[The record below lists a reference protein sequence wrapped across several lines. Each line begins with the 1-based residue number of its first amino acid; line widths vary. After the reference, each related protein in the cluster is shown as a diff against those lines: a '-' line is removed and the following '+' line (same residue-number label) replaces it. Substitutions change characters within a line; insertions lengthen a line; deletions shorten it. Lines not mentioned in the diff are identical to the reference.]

1 MTSENDLKQWQI
13 WFGDLVKYVE
23 NGKGK
28 ILGRFYGVV
37 TFVLIAST
45 YFSVTGEVIT
55 LSEVAWYTV
64 VLLIVLTIMGWGYS
78 KFGFLEAEQSRL
90 NEESPQIMET
100 LRNTRRILKD
110 LEK

>member
-1 MTSENDLKQWQI
+1 MENELTQYQI

-28 ILGRFYGVV
+28 ILGRFYGIV

-45 YFSVTGEVIT
+45 YLSVTGEVIT
-55 LSEVAWYTV
+55 LPEVAFYTV
-64 VLLIVLTIMGWGYS
+64 ALLIVLTIMGWGYS
-78 KFGFLEAEQSRL
+78 HFGLLEAEQSRL

-100 LRNTRRILKD
+100 LHNTRRILK
-110 LEK
+110 KVNK

>member
-1 MTSENDLKQWQI
+1 MTSENGLKNWQI
-13 WFGDLVKYVE
+13 WFGDLIKYVE

-55 LSEVAWYTV
+55 LPEVGFYTV
-64 VLLIVLTIMGWGYS
+64 TLLVILTIMGWGYS
-78 KFGFLEAEQSRL
+78 KFGLLEAEQSRL

-100 LRNTRRILKD
+100 LRNTRRILK
-110 LEK
+110 EVKK

>member
-1 MTSENDLKQWQI
+1 MTSENGLKKWQVF
-13 WFGDLVKYVE
+13 FGDLVKYVE

-45 YFSVTGEVIT
+45 YFSVTGEAIT

-64 VLLIVLTIMGWGYS
+64 ALLIVLTIMGWGYS

-100 LRNTRRILKD
+100 LRNTRRILK
-110 LEK
+110 EVKE